1 MDNSL
6 AYCGLF
12 LPSEKDPTLREQ
24 EIQFIQQNG
33 IDAFCKALI
42 LSALLQD
49 PEYLS
54 AHLIF
59 LNKS

>member
-1 MDNSL
+1 MDDSL
-6 AYCGLF
+6 AYCGF
-12 LPSEKDPTLREQ
+12 FIPSEKEPTLREQ

-42 LSALLQD
+42 LSALLKD